1 MVTNLKNKKMSKLFD
16 IIFDILVLPALIISY
31 MLICINI
38 FITLK
43 RNNESTDINYLL
55 YVAKLNLDVSVT
67 EHALVMNTSFVLIS
81 SAFYYFMFLILS

>member
-31 MLICINI
+31 ILICINI

-43 RNNESTDINYLL
+43 RNNESIDINYLL
-55 YVAKLNLDVSVT
+55 YVAKLNLDVAVT
-67 EHALVMNTSFVLIS
+67 ENALIMNTSFVLIS
-81 SAFYYFMFLILS
+81 SGFYYFTFLIFV